1 MEEKRRF
8 FKKTDVILVAGALL
22 GPHMAGVVQVSDSV
36 GLISD
41 LGLSFLFLLAGY

>member
-22 GPHMAGVVQVSDSV
+22 IA
-36 GLISD
+36 
-41 LGLSFLFLLAGY
+41 LGRCLLNRCKRSPFGCVITICSILKFRLC